1 MAPQSST
8 AQGSL
13 PLFFMNKS
21 SSRPFDPGLD
31 VRVRTRELAFDY
43 GAGVIG
49 PPPELRRLAA
59 IRSSLRDP
67 GCEGPD
73 PVYGIAMDVCR
84 GEDAEDL
91 KRRYL
96 LLGVVAYASGRLGE
110 EPVRS
115 QGHIHAPAPHSGW
128 STPEL
133 FEIWE
138 GRAIIY
144 AQEFAGDDPGRCVAV
159 EAGPGDQVVVPP
171 NWAHCVINADEHAR
185 MVFGALCERQY
196 GFLYDKVRAHGGLA
210 WFPVL
215 RGGKMEWLP
224 NPRYR
229 ASSLRV
235 RQPRQYPEL
244 GLDAGMPIY
253 RQYQLNPE
261 KVQWVS
267 APDRAAELWPSFE
280 P

>member
-1 MAPQSST
+1 MGTRSSAP
-8 AQGSL
+8 
-13 PLFFMNKS
+13 MNNAGV
-21 SSRPFDPGLD
+21 FDSGLD
-31 VRVRTRELAFDY
+31 VRLRAAALSFEY
-43 GAGVIG
+43 GPGVVG
-49 PPPELRRLAA
+49 PVPEMRRLED
-59 IRSSLRDP
+59 IRPSLMDP
-67 GCEGPD
+67 NCGGPD

-84 GEDAEDL
+84 REDAEEL

-96 LLGVVAYASGRLGE
+96 LFGVVAYASGRLGE

-144 AQEFAGDDPGRCVAV
+144 AQEFAEDEPGRCIAV

-171 NWAHCVINADEHAR
+171 AWAHCVINAEER
-185 MVFGALCERQY
+185 RPMVFAALCERQY
-196 GFLYDKVRAHGGLA
+196 GFLYDGVRRHGGLA
-210 WFPVL
+210 WFPML
-215 RGGKMEWLP
+215 RGNKIEWRP

-229 ASSLRV
+229 PSSLQV
-235 RQPRQYPEL
+235 RQPRSYPEL
-244 GLDAGMPIY
+244 GLDARIPIY

-261 KVQWVS
+261 ALQWVS
-267 APDRAAELWPSFE
+267 EPARAAELWPALE

>member
-1 MAPQSST
+1 MDT
-8 AQGSL
+8 R
-13 PLFFMNKS
+13 S
-21 SSRPFDPGLD
+21 SSRMNSARFFDFGLD
-31 VRVRTRELAFDY
+31 VGFNPGDLSFEY
-43 GAGVIG
+43 GSGVVG
-49 PPPELRRLAA
+49 PVPEMRRLDD
-59 IRSSLRDP
+59 IRASLMDSN
-67 GCEGPD
+67 CNGPD

-84 GEDAEDL
+84 REDVEEL

-96 LLGVVAYASGRLGE
+96 LFGIVAYASGRLGE

-144 AQEFAGDDPGRCVAV
+144 AQEFAEDEPGRCIAV

-171 NWAHCVINADEHAR
+171 AWAHCVINADQHR
-185 MVFGALCERQY
+185 PMVFAALCERQY
-196 GFLYDKVRAHGGLA
+196 GFLYDRVRAHGGLA

-215 RGGKMEWLP
+215 RGSKIEWRP
-224 NPRYR
+224 NPHYR
-229 ASSLRV
+229 PSSLQV
-235 RQPRQYPEL
+235 RQPRSYPEL
-244 GLDAGMPIY
+244 GLDLGTPIY
-253 RQYQLNPE
+253 RQYQSNPE
-261 KVQWVS
+261 ALQWVS
-267 APDRAAELWPSFE
+267 EPARAAHVWPSLE